1 VGQLRME
8 NCELKTTQMLPVL
21 LIAINLAS
29 AGVYLADGDWRK
41 VVYWVSAACLT
52 FVVTF

>member
-1 VGQLRME
+1 MTRVQY
-8 NCELKTTQMLPVL
+8 LPTL
-21 LIAINLAS
+21 LIVINLLS
-29 AGVYLADGDWRK
+29 AALYLADGDWRK